1 MLLGAAAVSLLVGGI
16 GIMNVMLV
24 SVSERRKEIGL
35 RMAIGAHRREIAL
48 QFLIEA
54 GLLALL
60 GSAAGVVLAMCGAV
74 VFGVGAAFQSPETKI
89 AILASI
95 SLATLI
101 TLISGLYPSRKAARL
116 DPAEALAQD

>member
-1 MLLGAAAVSLLVGGI
+1 
-16 GIMNVMLV
+16 
-24 SVSERRKEIGL
+24 
-35 RMAIGAHRREIAL
+35 MAIGAHRREIAL

-60 GSAAGVVLAMCGAV
+60 GSGAGVALAMGGAV
-74 VFGVGAAFQSPETKI
+74 AFGAGAAFLSLETAI
-89 AILASI
+89 AVLAAI
-95 SLATLI
+95 IVAILI